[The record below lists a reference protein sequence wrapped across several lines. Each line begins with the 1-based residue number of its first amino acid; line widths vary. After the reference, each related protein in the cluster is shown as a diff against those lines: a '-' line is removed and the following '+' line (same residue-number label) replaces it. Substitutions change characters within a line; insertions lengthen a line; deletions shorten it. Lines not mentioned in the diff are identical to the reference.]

1 MCHATGFSSFCRLN
15 PQRASKI
22 DNRFSILIGYFL
34 NKGLQLN
41 QKDVCELKVS
51 PFQLK
56 SWAIVYL
63 YIWKSVVSQ
72 LRKNQW
78 TKKTNQSNAMDWRLG
93 FTKKFLERQFV
104 FESHCKGQ
112 VLRFGEHNIAHLRR
126 ELHAAIDEQKNKD
139 RMNLALITSPSNYF
153 WLISSELISVRIK
166 R

>member
-22 DNRFSILIGYFL
+22 DSRFSILIGYFL

-41 QKDVCELKVS
+41 QKDVFELKVS
-51 PFQLK
+51 ALQLK
-56 SWAIVYL
+56 SGPIIHL
-63 YIWKSVVSQ
+63 YIWKSIVSQ
-72 LRKNQW
+72 LRKSQW

-93 FTKKFLERQFV
+93 FTEKFLERRLV
-104 FESHCKGQ
+104 FENHCKGQ

-139 RMNLALITSPSNYF
+139 RMNSALINY
-153 WLISSELISVRIK
+153 ITV
-166 R
+166 